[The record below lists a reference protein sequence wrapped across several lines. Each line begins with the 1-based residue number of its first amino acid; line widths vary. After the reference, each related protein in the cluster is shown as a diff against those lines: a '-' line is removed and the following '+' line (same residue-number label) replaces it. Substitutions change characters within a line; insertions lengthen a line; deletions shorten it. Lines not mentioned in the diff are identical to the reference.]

1 MEFMWKGT
9 AGQVERKQEHDLFIF
24 HAKVHKKILFIWTI
38 YIKSMYIKSCN
49 RNEKIN
55 KKKYIK
61 LVLNIEFD
69 KIRIFI
75 KINFHIS
82 IYNAER

>member
-1 MEFMWKGT
+1 
-9 AGQVERKQEHDLFIF
+9 
-24 HAKVHKKILFIWTI
+24 
-38 YIKSMYIKSCN
+38 MYIKSCN